1 MSGLRFERVS
11 VQVGGFTLGPIEAC
25 APAGGI
31 TAVLGPNGC
40 GKTTLLR
47 VAAGLL
53 GPRSGA
59 VRLADIHVTS
69 QSEAE
74 RAGRM
79 AFVPQ
84 RPAAPPGLLVED
96 VVALGRL
103 RLPRDPAA
111 IQIAMQRAGVWERRH
126 EPVQTL
132 SEGQRHRVAIA
143 RALAQCHAGSRLL
156 VVDEPT
162 ASLDPAW
169 GVRLAEILRER
180 ALGGMTVLLATHD
193 LAFAAC
199 TADQVLLLDRGSLVE
214 AGPSA
219 ASLNAATVARLFATP
234 FVTMVGDGAQPFP
247 SPRHAPR

>member
-1 MSGLRFERVS
+1 
-11 VQVGGFTLGPIEAC
+11 LGPIEAC
-25 APAGGI
+25 APTGGI

-53 GPRSGA
+53 RPRSGV
-59 VRLADIHVTS
+59 VRLGNFNVTAQPES
-69 QSEAE
+69 E
-74 RAGRM
+74 RAVRM

-84 RPAAPPGLLVED
+84 RPAAPPGLLVEE

-103 RLPRDPAA
+103 QLPRDRAA
-111 IQIAMQRAGVWERRH
+111 IEGAMRRTGVWERRH

-169 GVRLAEILRER
+169 GVRLIEILRER
-180 ALGGMTVLLATHD
+180 VRAGMAVLMATHD
-193 LAFAAC
+193 LAFAASA
-199 TADQVLLLDRGSLVE
+199 ADQVLLLDRGSLVA
-214 AGPSA
+214 AGTPA
-219 ASLNAATVARLFATP
+219 TSLNAATVARLFATP
-234 FVTMVGDGAQPFP
+234 FVTMVGDGAKPFP